1 VITYLSI
8 AGVTI
13 GAAALIIVLSVM
25 NGFEHEVRQRIINAD
40 AHLRLQQYHRTAF
53 DGYGDL
59 ETQLKTIPQITGV
72 SPFIEEK
79 GLLVSPITSDGI
91 AIRGVIPEK
100 MGEVCDLKA
109 LMRHGHFVQDHPD
122 SLPGIVVG
130 LYIADALGLYLQDT
144 VTVVSPTGLFAGM
157 SIPRT
162 MRFQVQGIFSTGLM
176 DYDNFF
182 CYISL
187 EAAQRL
193 YGYTGKVTGM
203 DIRIDNLYDA
213 DKVQQKIIEMVGAY
227 PFHPYTWFELK
238 PNLYNW
244 MKIEKWM
251 MFLVLSLIILVAV
264 FNITS
269 SLIMMTLEK
278 KRDIGILKSM
288 GADSKA
294 VRKIFTFEGL
304 VVGIFGGTVGV
315 VLGLIVCYLQ
325 YKYHFIKLPGD
336 VYIIN
341 FFPILIK
348 PLDAILVWCSAVI
361 LSVIAAY
368 YPALKASQLPAAEA
382 IRYE

>member
-1 VITYLSI
+1 
-8 AGVTI
+8 
-13 GAAALIIVLSVM
+13 
-25 NGFEHEVRQRIINAD
+25 
-40 AHLRLQQYHRTAF
+40 
-53 DGYGDL
+53 
-59 ETQLKTIPQITGV
+59 
-72 SPFIEEK
+72 
-79 GLLVSPITSDGI
+79 
-91 AIRGVIPEK
+91 
-100 MGEVCDLKA
+100 
-109 LMRHGHFVQDHPD
+109 
-122 SLPGIVVG
+122 
-130 LYIADALGLYLQDT
+130 
-144 VTVVSPTGLFAGM
+144 
-157 SIPRT
+157 
-162 MRFQVQGIFSTGLM
+162 
-176 DYDNFF
+176 
-182 CYISL
+182 
-187 EAAQRL
+187 
-193 YGYTGKVTGM
+193 
-203 DIRIDNLYDA
+203 
-213 DKVQQKIIEMVGAY
+213 
-227 PFHPYTWFELK
+227 LK

-288 GADSKA
+288 GADQGA

-315 VLGLIVCYLQ
+315 AAGLILCYLQ

-348 PLDAILVWCSAVI
+348 LLDAVIVWCSAVV
-361 LSVIAAY
+361 LSVLASY